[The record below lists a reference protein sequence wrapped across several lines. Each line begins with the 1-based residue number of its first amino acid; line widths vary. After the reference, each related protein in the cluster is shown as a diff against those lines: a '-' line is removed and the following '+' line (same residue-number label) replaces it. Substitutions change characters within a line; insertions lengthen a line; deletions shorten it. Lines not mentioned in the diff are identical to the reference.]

1 MMIAATGVIVAT
13 GVTAPEVLVAVAR
26 AARRVIVV
34 LSASRWARPLAV
46 PRVLRRLRPVKTV
59 TVLRAAA
66 DAASTVVR
74 VARAASSAAAA
85 SAMKV
90 VVTKVAVSRSIAH
103 RISARI
109 SSRPAIPKT
118 RGSPPS

>member
-13 GVTAPEVLVAVAR
+13 GVTVPEVRVAVAR

-46 PRVLRRLRPVKTV
+46 PRVLRRHRPVKTV

-66 DAASTVVR
+66 DAASIVVQAAR
-74 VARAASSAAAA
+74 VASSAVAV
-85 SAMKV
+85 SVMKA
-90 VVTKVAVSRSIAH
+90 VVTKAAVSRSIAR
-103 RISARI
+103 RISVRI
-109 SSRPAIPKT
+109 S
-118 RGSPPS
+118 